1 MAAII
6 NPRKVAIV
14 GCGFV
19 GSASAFALMQ
29 SGLFSEMVLIDVD
42 RNRAEGEALDIAHG
56 MAFGSPMNIYA
67 GDYSDIDDA
76 AITVITA
83 GANQAPGETRL
94 DLVNKNVAIFKSI
107 IPQIVKHAPNAVYII
122 VANPVDILTYVFTK
136 VSGLPEKQVIGS
148 GTILDTARLRARI
161 AEYYNINQQN
171 VHAYVFGEHGD
182 TSFVP

>member
-42 RNRAEGEALDIAHG
+42 RDRAEGEALDIAHG

-83 GANQAPGETRL
+83 GANQEPGETRL
-94 DLVNKNVAIFKSI
+94 EALRGAGATVESPGGGNGTCGICAVEIRRGQGVWERVLACQTPAEEGLAVR
-107 IPQIVKHAPNAVYII
+107 IPHAGDPQQIADA
-122 VANPVDILTYVFTK
+122 A
-136 VSGLPEKQVIGS
+136 S
-148 GTILDTARLRARI
+148 LDPHTAR
-161 AEYYNINQQN
+161 
-171 VHAYVFGEHGD
+171 F
-182 TSFVP
+182 